1 MISLSMLN
9 SFSTETILRYPSII
23 TLTIFVVGALIGWG
37 IYKNI
42 IARLREDVTQH
53 SADIHSLREWGEAR
67 IAEAV
72 AERNELFVRKEL
84 FEHYMQEMKRRLDTL
99 DAMEIGAQLAEIKAM
114 LVAIKEQINQK

>member
-1 MISLSMLN
+1 MLN

-53 SADIHSLREWGEAR
+53 SADIHGLREWGEAR